1 MYPVKTVQQTAL
13 AKKLGG
19 VPVFHDGVL
28 KKLVID
34 ESAAILHIKILADN
48 NPRLTQN
55 TVVQLKLNKVTAFD
69 FKSETIE
76 NGLFV
81 IHDLDIRKEDEGLH
95 LRMES
100 IDGTVN
106 YILFNSIELTG

>member
-19 VPVFHDGVL
+19 VPVFHDGIL
-28 KKLVID
+28 KKIVID
-34 ESAAILHIKILADN
+34 EEAAILHIKILVDN
-48 NPRLTQN
+48 NPRLKQN
-55 TVVQLKLNKVTAFD
+55 TVVQLKLNDVKAFD
-69 FKSETIE
+69 FKSETIDG
-76 NGLFV
+76 GLFV
-81 IHDLDIRKEDEGLH
+81 IHDLDIRKEHEHLH

-106 YILFNSIELTG
+106 FVQFTSIELTG